1 MKVYIDTSVFG
12 GVFDEE
18 FVDPS
23 KELFAEVDAGRFK
36 IVVSAV
42 VEREVLAAPQAV
54 QDLFHRVVAKAEI
67 AEITQEV
74 LSLRDAYLN
83 AGVITSKSIDDAT
96 HVALATISGCHM
108 IVSWNF
114 KHIVHFQKIPKYNAV
129 NVLNGYNGINIFS
142 PSQVIQYGSS

>member
-1 MKVYIDTSVFG
+1 MKVYTDTSVFG

-18 FVDPS
+18 FADPS
-23 KELFAEVDAGRFK
+23 KEFFAEVDMGRFK
-36 IVVSAV
+36 VVVSAV

-54 QDLFHRVVAKAEI
+54 QDLFHQVVTTAEI
-67 AEITQEV
+67 AEITQEI
-74 LSLRDAYLN
+74 LTLRDAYLD
-83 AGVITSKSIDDAT
+83 AGVITPKSIDDAT

-114 KHIVHFQKIPKYNAV
+114 KHIVHSQKIPKYNAV

>member
-1 MKVYIDTSVFG
+1 MKVYTDTSVFG

-18 FVDPS
+18 FADPS
-23 KELFAEVDAGRFK
+23 KEFFAEVDAGRFK

-42 VEREVLAAPQAV
+42 VEREVLAAPQTV

-83 AGVITSKSIDDAT
+83 AGVITPKSIDDAT

-142 PSQVIQYGSS
+142 PSQVIEYGSS